1 MVEKVTEDRKPTMC
15 GCGRSPLGFCIG
27 WHALG
32 EDEFRQKLAE
42 YEASIIP
49 KNRLVE

>member
-1 MVEKVTEDRKPTMC
+1 MQMRVEENVEEVGKC
-15 GCGRSPLGFCIG
+15 GCGRSPHGKCIG

-42 YEASIIP
+42 YEANLLKP
-49 KNRLVE
+49 VE